1 MYRIKKYI
9 LATMSL
15 MLIFYTAC
23 GNAEVTNKESKKETE
38 TSTEQSTRIPNSVVG
53 IWYECDDGV
62 WVNVWEFETD
72 GEYYYDNEEWFGKED
87 ETYHVSRDKYTVY
100 ENTIILDGIEATIEY
115 TDYGIHI
122 KGVDSPY
129 DVELY
134 EYRQAA
140 LESTDRYWTSDKY
153 YETLKDENG
162 YVIEDGVLIRYF
174 ANEKEIVIPDN
185 VTELGCDVIVSDIE
199 KVTKLTIP
207 GNVKRIGEN
216 AFWQR
221 SLGVVII
228 EDGVEEIGDSA
239 FRDTYYDEIHIPTSV
254 KKIGAATFSCGE
266 GNEEGKIYVK
276 KGSYAENYF
285 KENSDGKSFFGAEII
300 VEE

>member
-1 MYRIKKYI
+1 MKFVKKI
-9 LATMSL
+9 L
-15 MLIFYTAC
+15 LITSIITVTLTAC
-23 GNAEVTNKESKKETE
+23 GNIGGGNKEESRKETE

-53 IWYECDDGV
+53 IWYECDDGD
-62 WVNVWEFETD
+62 WVNVWEFEAD

-87 ETYHVSRDKYTVY
+87 ETYHVSRDKYIVY
-100 ENTIILDGIEATIEY
+100 GNTIILDGIEATIEY

-122 KGVDSPY
+122 KGVDSAY

-276 KGSYAENYF
+276 EGSYAEEYL
-285 KENSDGKSFFGAEII
+285 KRNSNVYDGEVII
-300 VEE
+300 ED